1 MTTLSIKKTLTD
13 FVQNS
18 RNLHRTF
25 FANSSNGMPSLA
37 YQVDFPRLEIVL
49 DGEQIMEWNHN
60 DLYLQQRLQAGDF
73 LFISTNAWN
82 KATYILPTTT
92 LSILFGKQQLG
103 LSLSRWDNSQLVQ
116 IEQLNTPRRGAR
128 VGAFIL
134 QALSELS
141 IHYQEQYQQT
151 AHFLLKGLVSNCLDL
166 LSSHIKTTPKTSD
179 LFEGIRQYIELHFT
193 EDLTRESVAKTF
205 HISPNYLSF
214 LFQQKSRIGLNQYI
228 NQLRLE
234 HAKSLLKRY
243 DLNVQEIALAAGFKD
258 SNYFCRVFKKKT
270 DRSPSEY
277 RSQYH
282 SQLLNEN

>member
-1 MTTLSIKKTLTD
+1 MS
-13 FVQNS
+13 
-18 RNLHRTF
+18 
-25 FANSSNGMPSLA
+25 SLA

-49 DGEQIMEWNHN
+49 DGEQFMEWNHN
-60 DLYLQQRLQAGDF
+60 DLYLQHCLQSGDF
-73 LFISTNAWN
+73 LFISPNAWN
-82 KATYILPTTT
+82 KATYSTPTTT

-103 LSLSRWDNSQLVQ
+103 LSLSQWDGSRLVQ
-116 IEQLNTPRRGAR
+116 IEQLNSPRRGAR

-151 AHFLLKGLVSNCLDL
+151 ASFLLSSLLSNCLDL
-166 LSSHIKTTPKTSD
+166 LSSRIKTTPKTRD

-193 EDLTRESVAKTF
+193 EDLTRESIAKTF

-214 LFQQKSRIGLNQYI
+214 LFQQKSRMGLNQYI

-258 SNYFCRVFKKKT
+258 SNYFCRIFKKKT
-270 DRSPSEY
+270 ARSPSEY

-282 SQLLNEN
+282 SQLLNES